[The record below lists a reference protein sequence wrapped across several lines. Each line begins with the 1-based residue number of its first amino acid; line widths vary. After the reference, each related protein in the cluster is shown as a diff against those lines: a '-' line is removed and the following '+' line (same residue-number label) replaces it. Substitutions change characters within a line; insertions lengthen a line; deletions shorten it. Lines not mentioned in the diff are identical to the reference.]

1 MSNPVVHW
9 EIGGRDAAKLAA
21 FYSKLFGWS
30 INTENPEYGMV
41 DPGGDGGIGGGIM
54 KMPEGIPPYVSIYV
68 HVDNLEASLA
78 KAGELGGA
86 TIKPPEPIP
95 GVGSFAL
102 FQDPEGNVIG
112 LLSD

>member
-1 MSNPVVHW
+1 MANPVVHW
-9 EIGGRDAAKLAA
+9 EIGGRDIAKLEG
-21 FYSKLFGWS
+21 FYAKLFGWN

-41 DPGGDGGIGGGIM
+41 DPGGDGAVGGGIM
-54 KMPEGIPPYVSIYV
+54 KMPEGIPPYVTIYV
-68 HVDNLEASLA
+68 HVDDLEASLA
-78 KAGELGGA
+78 KAGELGGVM
-86 TIKPPEPIP
+86 IKPPAPIP

>member
-1 MSNPVVHW
+1 MASPVVHW
-9 EIGGRDAAKLAA
+9 EIGGRDAAKLEA
-21 FYSKLFGWS
+21 FYSKLFGWN

-41 DPGGDGGIGGGIM
+41 DPGSDGGIGGGIM
-54 KMPEGIPPYVSIYV
+54 QAHGDVPPYVTIYV
-68 HVDNLEASLA
+68 HVEDLAASLA
-78 KAGELGGA
+78 KAGELGGV